1 MRIGLIVFNMPER
14 GTWFRAY
21 QIGRELAR
29 RGHTVT
35 LVYTAPQERRRF
47 AVHYEI
53 AGRLAHVAAP
63 DALRGSLRSG
73 WDGWGS
79 LARML
84 WMQATDFDVVHAFEC
99 RPTVIAPA
107 LALRRSGTPLVIDW
121 CDWFGRGGSVEERAS
136 AVQRAVLRPVETF
149 FEERFRTYADATT
162 VINSTLAAKARALG
176 VPEASITLLRNGC
189 DTSDAP
195 ILEPQASAR
204 ANLGLPVDPPLIGYA
219 GAIFPR
225 DAQLLAAA
233 FDRVHAA
240 RPDVRLLVLGYTN
253 VPIEQLVANPAAVT
267 RTGRLSAA
275 DLQRYLRAC
284 DLGWVPLSDTG
295 ANQGRW
301 PLKISSYMELGL
313 PFVATDVGDIGAFLA
328 QYPAGRAAAPTS
340 EAIAQVTLNL
350 LADPAERQLLGI
362 TGRALAEG
370 ELSWARITDLAEVVY
385 RDVVGRGA
393 SRHASPD
400 RIYS

>member
-1 MRIGLIVFNMPER
+1 MHVGLIVFNLPER

-21 QIGRELAR
+21 QIGRELAQ

-35 LVYTAPQERRRF
+35 LVHTAPHERRRF
-47 AVHYEI
+47 SVQYEV

-73 WDGWGS
+73 WDPWGS
-79 LARML
+79 LARTL
-84 WMQATDFDVVHAFEC
+84 FMQAADVDVVHAFEC
-99 RPTVIAPA
+99 RPTVLAPA
-107 LALRRSGTPLVIDW
+107 LALRRRGVPLVIDW
-121 CDWFGRGGSVEERAS
+121 CDWFGRGGSVEERANPL
-136 AVQRAVLRPVETF
+136 QRAVLRPVETF
-149 FEERFRTYADATT
+149 FEERFRTCADATT
-162 VINSTLAAKARALG
+162 VINSTLAEKAQALG
-176 VPEASITLLRNGC
+176 VPAQRITLLRNGC
-189 DTSDAP
+189 DTSHAP
-195 ILEPQASAR
+195 TLEPQAAAR
-204 ANLGLPVDPPLIGYA
+204 AQLGLPPHTPLLGYA

-225 DAQLLAAA
+225 DARLLAAA

-253 VPIEQLVANPAAVT
+253 VAIEELVANPAAVT

-295 ANQGRW
+295 ANRGRW

-313 PFVATDVGDIGAFLA
+313 PFVATAVGDIDAFLTR
-328 QYPAGRAAAPTS
+328 YPAGRAAAPTP
-340 EAIAQVTLNL
+340 AAVAQLTLDL
-350 LADPAERQLLGI
+350 LADPVQRQLLGA

-370 ELSWARITDLAEVVY
+370 ELSWARITDTVEQVY
-385 RDVVGRGA
+385 AGLTGLRAPGSA
-393 SRHASPD
+393 S
-400 RIYS
+400 